1 KSSAAVTTRV
11 GLSKPMRLRQLKGR
25 SGLLI
30 ARCSIAMDVR
40 GSSSLMA
47 LPSAGNE
54 TVGCPQRGERIATGE
69 HEAAN
74 AGLRQRGL
82 ERARPAGEQE
92 HGAGVPQRL
101 RGCDRLARI
110 DRVRRA

>member
-1 KSSAAVTTRV
+1 
-11 GLSKPMRLRQLKGR
+11 
-25 SGLLI
+25 
-30 ARCSIAMDVR
+30 
-40 GSSSLMA
+40 MA

-74 AGLRQRGL
+74 AGLRERDL
-82 ERARPAGEQE
+82 ERAGPASEEE

-101 RGCDRLARI
+101 RGRDCLVRI
-110 DRVRRA
+110 DRVRRAQAWMQAT